1 MTLEHLTVASLSEQL
16 HTKFRL
22 TVEPEKIVE
31 VELVEV
37 QAHGDVP
44 GQTERF
50 SAVFRGALDTFLQQ
64 RTYAMEHERLGSFEL
79 FIVPIRKDDA
89 GFYYEAVFNRVK

>member
-1 MTLEHLTVASLSEQL
+1 MLEHLTAASLSEQL

-22 TVEPEKIVE
+22 TVEPERVLE

-37 QAHGDVP
+37 QTADDVA

-50 SAVFRGALDTFLQQ
+50 SAVFRGALDTFLPQS
-64 RTYAMEHERLGSFEL
+64 TYALEHEALGSFEL
-79 FIVPIRKDDA
+79 FIVPIRRDEE

>member
-1 MTLEHLTVASLSEQL
+1 MLEHLTIASLSEQL

-22 TVEPEKIVE
+22 TVEPEKTVE
-31 VELVEV
+31 LELVEV
-37 QAHGDVP
+37 ETHGDVA

-50 SAVFRGALDTFLQQ
+50 AAVFRGALDTFLQQ
-64 RTYAMEHERLGSFEL
+64 RTYALEHEALGSFEL
-79 FIVPIRKDDA
+79 FIVPIRKDEQ

>member
-1 MTLEHLTVASLSEQL
+1 MLEHLTIASLSEQL
-16 HTKFRL
+16 HTKFRV
-22 TVEPEKIVE
+22 TVEPGQACEL
-31 VELVEV
+31 ELVEV
-37 QAHGDVP
+37 ETHGDVA

-64 RTYAMEHERLGSFEL
+64 RIYAFEHDALGSFEL
-79 FIVPIRKDDA
+79 FVVPVRKDDA